1 MFPRPVSLWWESLGR
16 SWGLFP
22 PRTLPQ
28 RRPEVTAHLSP
39 SPIQQVH
46 CTAGFSGAPLG
57 WRRRGWATAGWQ
69 PQCREGHVPQDR
81 VQTSGLS
88 PNLHPASTRAM
99 HVRAQ
104 PPSSHAH
111 TRTPDPTPREG
122 LGPHRSWPTG
132 HSLWRCQG
140 VILGMTSSGEHS
152 AHALRWGWVPSWGP
166 AQASPAGSTPSVG
179 PEWGTPADGKGPPR
193 PGPAQGSSPA
203 ERTSLL

>member
-1 MFPRPVSLWWESLGR
+1 MEQQPSACFPGWSVSGGSPWEEV
-16 SWGLFP
+16 
-22 PRTLPQ
+22 PQ

-46 CTAGFSGAPLG
+46 CAAGFSGAPLG
-57 WRRRGWATAGWQ
+57 WRCWAWVTAGWQ
-69 PQCREGHVPQDR
+69 PQCGHVPQDR

-179 PEWGTPADGKGPPR
+179 PEWGTAADGKGPP
-193 PGPAQGSSPA
+193 PALGLPKDPA
-203 ERTSLL
+203 LRRELLCSE